1 MQNSEKKSGTKK
13 AKGQGKSWFQG
24 LKAEY
29 GKIVWTD
36 RQTLINQTIVVTV
49 ITIIL
54 GALIS
59 LMDAGILGVLNL
71 LIR

>member
-1 MQNSEKKSGTKK
+1 MAEAKKKDAGGKK
-13 AKGQGKSWFQG
+13 RGQGFFAG
-24 LKAEY
+24 VKAEFK
-29 GKIVWTD
+29 KIVWTD
-36 RQTLINQTIVVTV
+36 RPTLLKQTIVVTV

-59 LMDAGILGVLNL
+59 VMDAGILGCLNL